1 MLHNR
6 VPKPR
11 QWQGHQACVVGSAA
25 NASTACVAIVAPEF
39 DAATHLGERSR
50 TGSSRP
56 WLERAEEELAAGDA
70 GTALERAAALVVSGL
85 WRSTRR
91 SGQSGRRAERERK
104 GGKSSGR
111 LNRAPGWEWDG
122 SRGSGAVIEST
133 NAPCFSFGTRFW
145 VIGWVG
151 FLPFR
156 GSCSLRRF
164 PRSRRSPWRGAPRI
178 RAAAVSVIG
187 RSGSAALGFAVPACR
202 TRRPVGSVVGLKNT
216 PPPTNWFRRLA
227 SVRIF
232 F

>member
-145 VIGWVG
+145 VGWVLAFSRLV
-151 FLPFR
+151 FL
-156 GSCSLRRF
+156 
-164 PRSRRSPWRGAPRI
+164 
-178 RAAAVSVIG
+178 AAVSAFAAKPMAG
-187 RSGSAALGFAVPACR
+187 GSTY
-202 TRRPVGSVVGLKNT
+202 TRGCCLRDRPVWLCCARFRCACLSNT
-216 PPPTNWFRRLA
+216 PPG
-227 SVRIF
+227 RIGGWVEEYSPSN
-232 F
+232 